1 MHDSVDIAIV
11 WGDDES
17 EGCFAL
23 YGAVNKFG
31 VSHDF
36 VVEEWD
42 FFVVC
47 YVMVSDR
54 ILECET
60 ARKLNKGIDG

>member
-1 MHDSVDIAIV
+1 MHDSVDVAVV
-11 WGDDES
+11 WGYDES

-42 FFVVC
+42 FLV
-47 YVMVSDR
+47 VSDEVIPGLVLEGV
-54 ILECET
+54 IL
-60 ARKLNKGIDG
+60 I

>member
-17 EGCFAL
+17 EGCFAFH
-23 YGAVNKFG
+23 GAVNKLG

-42 FFVVC
+42 FLI
-47 YVMVSDR
+47 VSDEMISGFVLEEV
-54 ILECET
+54 IL
-60 ARKLNKGIDG
+60 I